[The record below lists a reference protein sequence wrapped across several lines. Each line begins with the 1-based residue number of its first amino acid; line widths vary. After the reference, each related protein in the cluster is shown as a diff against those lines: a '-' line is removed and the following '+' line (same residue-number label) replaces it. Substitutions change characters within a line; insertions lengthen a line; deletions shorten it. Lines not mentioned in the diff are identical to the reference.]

1 MTPHS
6 CLIVFAAITVVG
18 CNDADVATAPV
29 TPTTKNAPAPQD
41 EVTSMTDQWPFQDAT
56 NTAVITLRRIMD
68 GSKPILYV
76 VHDEEG
82 DWQFL
87 DGGDVSEEDANL
99 VSLESITELDPTV
112 NALADLPTGWA
123 AERTAADKSWER
135 FKR

>member
-1 MTPHS
+1 
-6 CLIVFAAITVVG
+6 
-18 CNDADVATAPV
+18 
-29 TPTTKNAPAPQD
+29 
-41 EVTSMTDQWPFQDAT
+41 
-56 NTAVITLRRIMD
+56 MD

-123 AERTAADKSWER
+123 AERAAADKSWER